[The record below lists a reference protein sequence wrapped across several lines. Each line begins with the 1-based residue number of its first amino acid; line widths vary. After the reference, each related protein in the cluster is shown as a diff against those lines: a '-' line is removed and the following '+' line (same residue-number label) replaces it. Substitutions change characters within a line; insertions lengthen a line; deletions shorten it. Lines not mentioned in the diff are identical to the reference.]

1 MEVAMKP
8 LRVVLTLVPFV
19 WTVGGIPWVN
29 RVHPM
34 VLGLPF
40 MVFYILLG
48 ILVAFGCLMGMYH
61 IDTRRG

>member
-1 MEVAMKP
+1 MKSSK
-8 LRVVLTLVPFV
+8 VVLTLVPFA

-29 RVHPM
+29 RVHPF

-48 ILVAFGCLMGMYH
+48 IIVAFLCLLAMYH
-61 IDTRRG
+61 IDSRRPNS

>member
-1 MEVAMKP
+1 MKP

-29 RVHPM
+29 RVYPM

-48 ILVAFGCLMGMYH
+48 ILVAFFCLLGMYT
-61 IDTRRG
+61 IDSRRG